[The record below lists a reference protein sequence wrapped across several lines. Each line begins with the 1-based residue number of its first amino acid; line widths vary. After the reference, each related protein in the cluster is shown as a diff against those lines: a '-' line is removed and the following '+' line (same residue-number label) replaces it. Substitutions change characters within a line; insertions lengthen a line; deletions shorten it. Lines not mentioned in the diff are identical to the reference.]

1 MRMTR
6 ALGKRLPIFEAA
18 VAVFSEKGFA
28 RATMEEIAKR
38 AGIAKGTI
46 YYNYRSKKALF
57 LSLIEEGIE
66 RLETAVKREI
76 ARKEDILGR
85 LEALI
90 GAQLSF
96 FEEHRDYCKILLS
109 EVWGLGNRWEKQVE
123 RLRSGYISIIK
134 ELLQKG
140 QAEGVIR
147 KNLEV
152 DTAATALFGA
162 VAVAALNAFVFETR
176 YRYDSILQTLK
187 DLLLGGIREP
197 AGTVAAPES

>member
-1 MRMTR
+1 MVRT
-6 ALGKRLPIFEAA
+6 LSKRLPIFEAA

-28 RATMEEIAKR
+28 RATMEEVARR
-38 AGIAKGTI
+38 AGIAKGTL

-66 RLETAVKREI
+66 RLENAVKRET
-76 ARKEDILGR
+76 ARKEDTFGR

-96 FEEHRDYCKILLS
+96 FEEYRDYCKILLS
-109 EVWGLGNRWEKQVE
+109 EVWGLGTKWEEQVE
-123 RLRSGYISIIK
+123 RLRSGYIRIIRDLIK
-134 ELLQKG
+134 KG

-152 DTAATALFGA
+152 DTAAMAVFGA
-162 VAVAALNAFVFETR
+162 VAVAALNAFVFETQ
-176 YRYDSILQTLK
+176 YRYDGILQTLK
-187 DLLLGGIREP
+187 NLLLTGIQEP
-197 AGTVAAPES
+197 TGTVVASEK

>member
-1 MRMTR
+1 MTHTR
-6 ALGKRLPIFEAA
+6 RKRLPIFDAA

-28 RATMEEIAKR
+28 RATMEEVARR
-38 AGIAKGTI
+38 AGIAKGTL
-46 YYNYRSKKALF
+46 YNNYRSKKELF

-66 RLETAVKREI
+66 RLESAVRREV
-76 ARKEDILGR
+76 ARREDISGK

-96 FEEHRDYCKILLS
+96 FEEYRDYCKLLLS
-109 EVWGLGNRWEKQVE
+109 EVWGLGTRWEEQVE
-123 RLRSGYISIIK
+123 RLRSGYIRIIRDLI
-134 ELLQKG
+134 EKG

-152 DTAATALFGA
+152 DAAAAAVFGA

-176 YRYDSILQTLK
+176 YRYESILQTLK
-187 DLLLGGIREP
+187 ELLLTGLRERG
-197 AGTVAAPES
+197 AGVAAPER

>member
-1 MRMTR
+1 MTHTR
-6 ALGKRLPIFEAA
+6 RKRLPIFDAA

-28 RATMEEIAKR
+28 RATMEEVARR
-38 AGIAKGTI
+38 AGIAKGTL
-46 YYNYRSKKALF
+46 YNNYRSKKELF

-66 RLETAVKREI
+66 RLESAVRREV
-76 ARKEDILGR
+76 ARREDISGK

-96 FEEHRDYCKILLS
+96 FEEYRDYCKLLLS
-109 EVWGLGNRWEKQVE
+109 EVWGLGTRWEEQVE
-123 RLRSGYISIIK
+123 RLRSGYIRIIRDLI
-134 ELLQKG
+134 EKG

-152 DTAATALFGA
+152 DAAATAVFGA

-176 YRYDSILQTLK
+176 YRYESILQTLK
-187 DLLLGGIREP
+187 ELLLTGLRERG
-197 AGTVAAPES
+197 AGVAAPER

>member
-1 MRMTR
+1 MGR
-6 ALGKRLPIFEAA
+6 ALRKRLPIFEAA

-28 RATMEEIAKR
+28 RATMDEIAKR

-66 RLETAVKREI
+66 RLEAAVKREI
-76 ARKEDILGR
+76 SRKEDILSR

-123 RLRSGYISIIK
+123 RLRSGYINIIK
-134 ELLQKG
+134 DLLQKG

-147 KNLEV
+147 KNLEI
-152 DTAATALFGA
+152 DTAAVAVFGA
-162 VAVAALNAFVFETR
+162 VAVAALNAFVFEAQ

-187 DLLLGGIREP
+187 DLLLTGIRE
-197 AGTVAAPES
+197 ATSAAVVPES

>member
-1 MRMTR
+1 MARTHR
-6 ALGKRLPIFEAA
+6 KRLPIFDAA

-38 AGIAKGTI
+38 AGIAKGTL
-46 YYNYRSKKALF
+46 YNNYRSKKELF

-66 RLETAVKREI
+66 RLESAVGREV
-76 ARKEDILGR
+76 ARREDIPGK

-96 FEEHRDYCKILLS
+96 FEEYRDYCKLLLS
-109 EVWGLGNRWEKQVE
+109 EVWGLGTRWEEQVE
-123 RLRSGYISIIK
+123 RLRSGYIRIIRDLI
-134 ELLQKG
+134 EKG

-152 DTAATALFGA
+152 DAAATAVFGA

-176 YRYDSILQTLK
+176 YRYESILQTLK
-187 DLLLGGIREP
+187 ELLLTGLRERG
-197 AGTVAAPES
+197 AGVAAPER

>member
-1 MRMTR
+1 MGR
-6 ALGKRLPIFEAA
+6 ALRKRLPIFEAA

-28 RATMEEIAKR
+28 RATMDEIAKR

-76 ARKEDILGR
+76 SRKEDVLSR

-96 FEEHRDYCKILLS
+96 FEEHKDYCKILLS

-134 ELLQKG
+134 DLLQKG

-147 KNLEV
+147 KNLEI
-152 DTAATALFGA
+152 DTAAVAVFGA
-162 VAVAALNAFVFETR
+162 VAVAALNAFVFEAQ

-187 DLLLGGIREP
+187 DLLLTGIREP
-197 AGTVAAPES
+197 ASTAAVPES